1 VVRTGK
7 ERVCDLVSD
16 AEALSSRSSLCGD
29 LDDEVYAIPPDA
41 GVVLEDYLLDADDV
55 AIGTDHL
62 QVDRDLGT

>member
-1 VVRTGK
+1 M
-7 ERVCDLVSD
+7 
-16 AEALSSRSSLCGD
+16 
-29 LDDEVYAIPPDA
+29 DDEVYAIPPDA